1 MTFADAVVA
10 IALTL
15 LVLPLT
21 EFAADID
28 DSKRLGDVLSEH
40 RPELGSF
47 VLSFVVIWLLWSTH
61 HRMMEYF
68 DGYDGVVIRL
78 TLLWMFTIVVLP
90 FVTQLLAGP
99 LYDHGAVLLLSSLAL
114 TALSWWGHRHPELLH
129 SDSEEVRRWLAEP
142 VSFVTPVLL
151 LIAMALAVL
160 NPAIGTWPLF
170 ALVIDDR
177 IEALWLRIRG
187 RRGPGRRAARGRAPA
202 PRS

>member
-15 LVLPLT
+15 LVLPLSD
-21 EFAADID
+21 FAADID

-40 RPELGSF
+40 RAELGSF
-47 VLSFVVIWLLWSTH
+47 VLSFVVIWLLWSIH

-78 TLLWMFTIVVLP
+78 MLLWMFTIVVLP
-90 FVTQLLAGP
+90 FVTQLVAGP
-99 LYDHGAVLLLSSLAL
+99 LYEHGAVPLYDGVLLLSSLSLA
-114 TALSWWGHRHPELLH
+114 ALSWWGHRHPELLQE
-129 SDSEEVRRWLAEP
+129 DSTEVRRWLAEP

-151 LIAMALAVL
+151 LIAMVLAIL

-177 IEALWLRIRG
+177 IENLWLRIRG
-187 RRGPGRRAARGRAPA
+187 KR
-202 PRS
+202 

>member
-15 LVLPLT
+15 LVLPLS

-40 RPELGSF
+40 RAELGSF
-47 VLSFVVIWLLWSTH
+47 VLSFVVIWLLWSIH
-61 HRMMEYF
+61 HRLMEYF

-78 TLLWMFTIVVLP
+78 MLLWMFTIVVLP
-90 FVTQLLAGP
+90 FVTQLVAGP
-99 LYDHGAVLLLSSLAL
+99 LYDHGAVPLYDGVLLFSSLSLA
-114 TALSWWGHRHPELLH
+114 ALSWWGHRHPELLRAD
-129 SDSEEVRRWLAEP
+129 SDDVRRWLAEP

-151 LIAMALAVL
+151 LIAMVLAVL

-177 IEALWLRIRG
+177 IDNSWLRT
-187 RRGPGRRAARGRAPA
+187 RRRR
-202 PRS
+202 